1 MEKIYFVFGYFHLS
15 LYGGINKNPEKITK
29 YASKECDHKDIT
41 ERPQIFFYL
50 GHFPPDVYTVQ
61 LLTV

>member
-41 ERPQIFFYL
+41 ERPQIFFIWDISLRMFIQFNY
-50 GHFPPDVYTVQ
+50 
-61 LLTV
+61 